1 MAVSP
6 FIRQNHCLS
15 LFTPYPALGVSL
27 VKFEFPNALIRE
39 KPMSYVNDNLMPNEK
54 VLYNAR
60 IHPAIFLPSTLSFVL
75 TIAIGIY
82 AFTSAR
88 QPGTS
93 VLALSSISAVFFC
106 LSGLLLIYSVVLGLQ
121 AVIVMFTTEFVV
133 TNRRV
138 IAKTGFIRRHTLEM
152 LLAKIESVAVNQGIL
167 GRLMNFGMV
176 TVTGTGGTK
185 ESFRSI
191 VGPFAVRKKIS
202 QIIEE
207 YTQTYSQQ
215 QEAPGMGR

>member
-1 MAVSP
+1 
-6 FIRQNHCLS
+6 
-15 LFTPYPALGVSL
+15 
-27 VKFEFPNALIRE
+27 
-39 KPMSYVNDNLMPNEK
+39 MSYVNDNLMPNEK

-185 ESFRSI
+185 ESFRAI

-215 QEAPGMGR
+215 QEAPGMGG